1 MEEQPIDP
9 RQALRDLYVIE
20 SKVDAF
26 CSTYDPATD
35 IFDPRPGIRTF
46 TDADLR
52 KYFNAYPKSCGDP
65 LVIYVDELLRSRGFS
80 FQTSPLGD
88 EPVIIVVEK

>member
-1 MEEQPIDP
+1 MEQPIDP
-9 RQALRDLYVIE
+9 RQALRDLYVFD

-26 CSTYDPATD
+26 CKAFDPATD
-35 IFDPRPGIRTF
+35 PMDPRPGIRTF

-52 KYFNAYPKSCGDP
+52 RYFNAYPKTCGDP
-65 LVIYVDELLRSRGFS
+65 LVIYVDELLADRGFR

-88 EPVIIVVEK
+88 EPVIVVIEK